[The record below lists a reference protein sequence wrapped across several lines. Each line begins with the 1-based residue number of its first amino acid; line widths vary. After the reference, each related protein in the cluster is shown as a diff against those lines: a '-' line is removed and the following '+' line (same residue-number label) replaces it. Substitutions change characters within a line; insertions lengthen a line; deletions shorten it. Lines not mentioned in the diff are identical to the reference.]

1 MVNKG
6 RVKQKLGEYR
16 SKKQSTSIYF
26 LVWSAFSLVAFLTA
40 LLCSLFQPY
49 IVRNTYE
56 RRIAESVARHGA
68 SIQATI
74 EHFSGGVTSNTEYNA
89 LIRHLAMANGV
100 EVYIVYEDGRVLFPY
115 PELSEDF
122 PTRVDFTE
130 EITTLLSKL
139 EENQKDSSVYTTD
152 TECVYGARLVE
163 YQGQMTYLYVAES
176 TEVLG
181 FIVRETKFRI
191 WMTSLLVFLISFA
204 VSSALAG
211 FLAQPITRMTEKT
224 RRFARGDFEV
234 DFLDGAYGGEIVDLA
249 QTLNFARDEISKADK
264 MQKELIANVS
274 HDFKTPLTMIKSY
287 ASMIREISGDN
298 PEKRNKHALV
308 IEEEADRLSALV
320 NDVLEL
326 SKLASGIGELKLSQ
340 IDLSS
345 YLYEILDRF
354 NYLTETSN
362 YAFTVDIEDGLYI
375 TADELKI
382 GQVLYNLIGNA
393 VNYTGE
399 DKKVFVKLQ
408 SQGENIKFSVRDTG
422 KGIKAEEIPNIWARY
437 YRSTETHKRPVKGT
451 GLGLSIVKSV
461 LDRHGFVYGVD
472 SQVGAGTEFFVIFPK
487 S

>member
-6 RVKQKLGEYR
+6 KVKQKIGEYR
-16 SKKQSTSIYF
+16 VKKKSTSIYF

-56 RRIAESVARHGA
+56 RRMAENVARCGA

-74 EHFSGGVTSNTEYNA
+74 EHFSGGITNNEEYNA
-89 LIRHLAMANGV
+89 LVRHLAMANGV
-100 EVYIVYEDGRVLFPY
+100 EVYIVFEDGNVLFPY
-115 PELSEDF
+115 PEMSEDF
-122 PTRVDFTE
+122 PSRIDFTK
-130 EITTLLSKL
+130 EIKTLMTKL
-139 EENQKDSSVYTTD
+139 TENQKTVSVYSTEE
-152 TECVYGARLVE
+152 ECVYGARLVE

-176 TEVLG
+176 TEVLT
-181 FIVRETKFRI
+181 FIVRETKIRI

-211 FLAQPITRMTEKT
+211 FLAQPITKMTEKT

-298 PEKRNKHALV
+298 PEKRSKHALV
-308 IEEEADRLSALV
+308 IEEEADRLTALV

-326 SKLASGIGELKLSQ
+326 SKLASGIGELKLAE
-340 IDLSS
+340 IDLSG

-354 NYLTETSN
+354 NYLTERN
-362 YAFTVDIEDGLYI
+362 GYEFIVEIEEGLYSK
-375 TADELKI
+375 ADELKI

-399 DKKVFVKLQ
+399 NKKVFVKLQ

-437 YRSTETHKRPVKGT
+437 YRSSETHKRPVKGT
-451 GLGLSIVKSV
+451 GLGLSIVKGV
-461 LDRHGFVYGVD
+461 LESHGFVYGVD
-472 SQVGAGTEFFVIFPK
+472 SKEGAGSEFFVIFPK
-487 S
+487 A